1 MHQAKIAYLFT
12 SQPLSEASSARLGS
26 EMMDRLPAD
35 ISIPDHCRVTPLQIA
50 SGASK
55 ADLERVLGRK
65 AQSEVGCAKSFCVV
79 TDASLPE
86 GFFLG
91 F

>member
-1 MHQAKIAYLFT
+1 MHQAKIVYLFT
-12 SQPLSEASSARLGS
+12 SQPLSEATGARLGS

-35 ISIPDHCRVTPLQIA
+35 VSIPDHCRVVPLQIA

-55 ADLERVLGRK
+55 ADLERVLGQK
-65 AQSEVGCAKSFCVV
+65 AQSEAGCTKSFCVV
-79 TDASLPE
+79 TDASRPE
-86 GFFLG
+86 GFLLG

>member
-1 MHQAKIAYLFT
+1 MHQAKIVYLFT
-12 SQPLSEASSARLGS
+12 SQPLSEATGARLGS
-26 EMMDRLPAD
+26 AMMDRLPAD
-35 ISIPDHCRVTPLQIA
+35 LSVPDHCRVVPLQIA

-55 ADLERVLGRK
+55 ASLERALGQK
-65 AQSEVGCAKSFCVV
+65 AQSEAGCTKSFCVL